1 MADPK
6 KTAALVLAF
15 GGKKKPD
22 KEVDEVEESG
32 NVELE
37 TAMSEL
43 STALK
48 GGNAAGAATAFRA
61 AFDICNGYED

>member
-15 GGKKKPD
+15 GGKKEAD
-22 KEVDEVEESG
+22 KVDEVEDSG
-32 NVELE
+32 SVELE

-61 AFDICNGYED
+61 AFDICSGYED